1 VVHAA
6 KKAEE
11 TSEKISLKLA
21 SIIRNSNTVL
31 LIYCGST
38 YGLAQHM
45 LSILKISKPQLS
57 LTAIDGDYA
66 YNILLPYIAETID
79 LAIVFSDIVHEKT
92 LTRLLQSIFLNNIK
106 SMFIIPNILY
116 EKHKVQW
123 NRGFEN
129 INIIEIENNI
139 YRLTLL
145 LTAMKTGI
153 YIGESITRI
162 NRMKNEIEIA
172 SVVDEIIY
180 RYKYVIDAL
189 KTNKNVVVSKT
200 MIPVG
205 EYLEEHNYNV
215 YIMNETPKY
224 LLLNN
229 FINTLNVLILIHSS
243 IEDHIVNEFIIE
255 SVRKGLRKEQF
266 VNMRINT
273 DPFTAPLY
281 GILVSMITTL
291 KN

>member
-1 VVHAA
+1 MVYAA

-21 SIIRNSNTVL
+21 NIIRNSNTVL
-31 LIYCGST
+31 LIYCGAT

-106 SMFIIPNILY
+106 STFIIPNILY
-116 EKHKVQW
+116 EKHKMQW

-172 SVVDEIIY
+172 SIVEEIIH
-180 RYKYVIDAL
+180 RYKYAIDAL
-189 KTNKNVVVSKT
+189 KTNKNVIVSKT

-224 LLLNN
+224 LLLSDL
-229 FINTLNVLILIHSS
+229 INTLNVLIVIHSS
-243 IEDHIVNEFIIE
+243 IEDHIVNEFIVD

-266 VNMRINT
+266 INMRINT

-291 KN
+291 NN